1 MGFDDGIADG
11 TVVLGIKLGVSD
23 VGVVV
28 EGAGDVGSL
37 IPKGQITALHS
48 NMNGMI
54 M

>member
-11 TVVLGIKLGVSD
+11 TVVVGIKRGSD